1 MVRPHVALVLLITC
15 GQVNS
20 FLYPI
25 NLKSSSAAFSGCP
38 HLMAPKSKV
47 ARPAGAVGVVMRGFD
62 PSKKQSRNALNSGAR
77 HGAKRRLTSL
87 RAAADANE
95 KARFKRW
102 IRGDEESRR
111 KMWQEWRESLP
122 PEQQQLALEN
132 EWLPWEEYDF
142 DQRMT
147 DRGVGHHDEEGKF
160 VEREAGR
167 EIIWDKDPDGR
178 FVLLQCPVE
187 KLPICVLDKQRF
199 LAEHPGW
206 FKDRAIFEDL
216 YLGLVKKSLADKLT
230 DLEYA
235 ELGRL
240 YMRYQHVLSAD
251 PLVGF
256 IQYYIAQRGLTMEE
270 FFEVTRAIHEIGT
283 VYDFDALGKSKSS
296 GIGDM
301 AVEFITGQDEYGD
314 GLDGTEGLEVQ
325 VAGTGPG
332 QDADTGG
339 LGIAMDSDIEPAG
352 P

>member
-1 MVRPHVALVLLITC
+1 MRPVIKRNLILTGNRMVRPHVALVLLITC

-178 FVLLQCPVE
+178 FVLLQVSLMHTVLHTSVEMLTCLLWLLSLLSLPRLTTCNKPQSRVRELMGCAGQCPVE

-199 LAEHPGW
+199 LAEHPGSLPL
-206 FKDRAIFEDL
+206 FLSSSLPLFL
-216 YLGLVKKSLADKLT
+216 SSLVFFSFSLLSYSLALLFLRSLRLPLT
-230 DLEYA
+230 T
-235 ELGRL
+235 
-240 YMRYQHVLSAD
+240 LSISIPSCPPAFRWHTD
-251 PLVGF
+251 G
-256 IQYYIAQRGLTMEE
+256 
-270 FFEVTRAIHEIGT
+270 
-283 VYDFDALGKSKSS
+283 SKTEQSS
-296 GIGDM
+296 KT
-301 AVEFITGQDEYGD
+301 FT
-314 GLDGTEGLEVQ
+314 
-325 VAGTGPG
+325 
-332 QDADTGG
+332 
-339 LGIAMDSDIEPAG
+339 
-352 P
+352 